1 MNVSINNVFFILS
14 VMVFMVVLTKASPIT
29 TFFTSE
35 KISVQAT
42 LLKGIEPKTVPSTEK
57 ESRALHDCF
66 KLLIRDF
73 AGHMQYH
80 CMHQPFL
87 PRCAIYVCVF
97 SWKRAQ
103 ISSLPHARGQLS
115 PTDGYDE
122 CLHEILFWL
131 KNISMHRIHPNFT
144 THGVKLDDQLEE
156 QDIKNVMLVGTHKN
170 SCDLKP
176 EEMGLILDYFK
187 ESIKENSDVY
197 NSLKLCVD
205 DIGAIS
211 VENSDQPGEDDDDG
225 IGKLKHYLVECSKDV
240 IHCAFPKELPVYYWC
255 WLKEK
260 RYQCVAEHRPP
271 YERLSESQHSHYNL
285 QYTEVYQP
293 HILNNMLDQFSCIG
307 EIFLVPIDG
316 KDDFYIFFDVQFII
330 DFMKDLINIDDSKVS
345 HRENFKHWTSL
356 KEEGHSKLTLLKE
369 HVLKFLHDH
378 QMEPRYS
385 HVNLELHPLIQSLL
399 HLDFMFILHDEFYL
413 PQFLPEMN
421 SSSAEYHFTEVSQL
435 EWEYV
440 FDFGSFEFH
449 HEFVYFRLLSRCAK
463 SSLCSHKAIHSNC
476 AAFSVNLSQSSRP
489 ETEEDTCNMDWFT
502 LICHKACP
510 IRDYNT
516 YHNRIIVRASA
527 NMDKDSSVSVL
538 KLFKGKSVFF
548 SIFRRNIQ
556 FTELKNMEWN

>member
-1 MNVSINNVFFILS
+1 M
-14 VMVFMVVLTKASPIT
+14 
-29 TFFTSE
+29 
-35 KISVQAT
+35 
-42 LLKGIEPKTVPSTEK
+42 
-57 ESRALHDCF
+57 
-66 KLLIRDF
+66 
-73 AGHMQYH
+73 
-80 CMHQPFL
+80 
-87 PRCAIYVCVF
+87 
-97 SWKRAQ
+97 
-103 ISSLPHARGQLS
+103 
-115 PTDGYDE
+115 
-122 CLHEILFWL
+122 
-131 KNISMHRIHPNFT
+131 
-144 THGVKLDDQLEE
+144 
-156 QDIKNVMLVGTHKN
+156 
-170 SCDLKP
+170 
-176 EEMGLILDYFK
+176 
-187 ESIKENSDVY
+187 
-197 NSLKLCVD
+197 
-205 DIGAIS
+205 
-211 VENSDQPGEDDDDG
+211 
-225 IGKLKHYLVECSKDV
+225 
-240 IHCAFPKELPVYYWC
+240 PVYYWC

-260 RYQCVAEHRPP
+260 RDQCVAEHRPP

-356 KEEGHSKLTLLKE
+356 KEKGHSKLTLLKE

-440 FDFGSFEFH
+440 FDFGSFEVH
-449 HEFVYFRLLSRCAK
+449 HEFVYFHLLSRCAK